1 MGATSFDI
9 ILEDYVGGFGRYQIL
24 NTLVINLV
32 TYCAFY
38 PILYYIFTA
47 YQPPHRCRIPLC
59 ESENQTKISSNIY
72 NADWL
77 NFTIPPET
85 SSTNYFDKLKKF
97 DGCTMYPSIQNVKFQ
112 ENLQSCSAKMFDQ
125 NIDRIVPCEDYI
137 YDNTYFDETLA
148 TNLDLVCDKESL
160 VGWLGTIQ
168 ILAAIFGAILGGKLG
183 DKFGRKNACFI
194 AILILA
200 PAVSFGGFVT
210 SYHAYAILH
219 SITSIC
225 LPIIMVNQQVYSTEL
240 YTSKYRLYYM
250 ILNNKSVPF
259 MVTALIVYFSRTW
272 TDIHIRTGIL
282 IMCTLPFYF
291 AIPESPRWLAQNGK
305 EDMAMKILVKMAKVN
320 KRELNPSS
328 IAKIK
333 DIVHDIADEQAT
345 TRENLTPLDMFKHGQ
360 LVKTLVIILAWIT
373 VCTSAYA
380 LGLNSTSLSGHIVF
394 NFLLSRI
401 TALPVTIMMYFT
413 VNRFGR
419 VNTLGVSHIMLG
431 IGCLGLA
438 FIPKE
443 QNLIA
448 VLPKNIFV
456 IVIYFVANMFVGLSF
471 SLVYLVTAES
481 YPTNLRAQ
489 AVGTSSTVA
498 RIFCAV
504 APFLGQLARY
514 WKPLPSTILGIPL
527 IISGLLTIWKVP
539 ETLNSTLPQTLKKR
553 SEIQENKIIAA
564 ATDDVLLRELEPLK
578 NRNN

>member
-1 MGATSFDI
+1 
-9 ILEDYVGGFGRYQIL
+9 
-24 NTLVINLV
+24 
-32 TYCAFY
+32 
-38 PILYYIFTA
+38 
-47 YQPPHRCRIPLC
+47 
-59 ESENQTKISSNIY
+59 
-72 NADWL
+72 
-77 NFTIPPET
+77 
-85 SSTNYFDKLKKF
+85 
-97 DGCTMYPSIQNVKFQ
+97 MYPSMQNVKFQ

-210 SYHAYAILH
+210 SYHGEYVIYVELLFIIYFRKIIEFFLAYAILH

-328 IAKIK
+328 IAKVSIK
-333 DIVHDIADEQAT
+333 Y
-345 TRENLTPLDMFKHGQ
+345 LY
-360 LVKTLVIILAWIT
+360 
-373 VCTSAYA
+373 VCQ
-380 LGLNSTSLSGHIVF
+380 I
-394 NFLLSRI
+394 
-401 TALPVTIMMYFT
+401 
-413 VNRFGR
+413 
-419 VNTLGVSHIMLG
+419 
-431 IGCLGLA
+431 
-438 FIPKE
+438 
-443 QNLIA
+443 
-448 VLPKNIFV
+448 
-456 IVIYFVANMFVGLSF
+456 
-471 SLVYLVTAES
+471 
-481 YPTNLRAQ
+481 
-489 AVGTSSTVA
+489 
-498 RIFCAV
+498 
-504 APFLGQLARY
+504 
-514 WKPLPSTILGIPL
+514 
-527 IISGLLTIWKVP
+527 
-539 ETLNSTLPQTLKKR
+539 
-553 SEIQENKIIAA
+553 
-564 ATDDVLLRELEPLK
+564 
-578 NRNN
+578 